1 VNIEVTPA
9 DTALEAARIHLEI
22 IRRLSPE
29 RRLELAIGMSDFL
42 REVTEAGVRA
52 RHPDY
57 SDQQVQVAVARLML
71 GDALFQKVHPGTRI
85 AV

>member
-1 VNIEVTPA
+1 MSIEVIPA
-9 DTALEAARIHLEI
+9 DTTAEAARVHLEI

-42 REVTEAGVRA
+42 REVTVAGVRA

-57 SDQQVQVAVARLML
+57 SDHQVQVAVARLML
-71 GDALFQKVHPGTRI
+71 GEALFQKVHPGTDI